1 MLVVCVSMIVMFV
14 VVLRS
19 SHDTYHLELR
29 QDINRPL
36 ARQLASGEATL
47 MQATGNTVELNAALA
62 RWTRIN
68 PQIAV
73 HVLDLEGRILA
84 SSSQEGE
91 LKLRQVNVAPLKRL
105 LTGSERL
112 PIFGDDPLEPGHR
125 KTFSVAPVPLAG
137 VPTGYLYVV
146 LRNED
151 HESAAAR
158 LQASYWLHQGIW
170 LIACWSVLA
179 LLSGLLMVRFITR
192 PLQRLTEAVDRF
204 RGDDFSDESRLQA
217 VPSASSRDE
226 IGRLADTF
234 KEMAARIV
242 KQVRELKQNDTARR
256 ELFANIS
263 HDLRTPLASLLGY
276 LETVAIKEN
285 LSEEERRKYCQ
296 IAIQEARHL
305 TALVD
310 NLLELAKLDAP
321 EAASARE
328 PFMLQELSQAVIR
341 KFALAASEKGVTL
354 AQHVPHAM
362 PVVWADPALIERVLE
377 NLVDNALH
385 HTPAG
390 GTVCIDLLPD
400 VKGVTVR
407 VSDTGSGIAPEDLPR
422 IFDRFYRGEKS
433 RQVAANSAGLGL
445 AITKRILELH
455 DCSITVESYVG
466 LGTRFSFT
474 LPIADASKAPAAALL
489 GRDVGLRRGPEPL
502 STAVAEPGGQRP

>member
-1 MLVVCVSMIVMFV
+1 MPTADEMPVYGAPPATSANKADGPSTEGAQRRVLVIEDHQNIANLVKLHV
-14 VVLRS
+14 
-19 SHDTYHLELR
+19 
-29 QDINRPL
+29 QDLGCDVTL
-36 ARQLASGEATL
+36 AFDGNTGLGEAEAKAYDL
-47 MQATGNTVELNAALA
+47 V
-62 RWTRIN
+62 I
-68 PQIAV
+68 
-73 HVLDLEGRILA
+73 LDLMLPGIDGLEICR
-84 SSSQEGE
+84 
-91 LKLRQVNVAPLKRL
+91 RL
-105 LTGSERL
+105 
-112 PIFGDDPLEPGHR
+112 
-125 KTFSVAPVPLAG
+125 
-137 VPTGYLYVV
+137 
-146 LRNED
+146 
-151 HESAAAR
+151 
-158 LQASYWLHQGIW
+158 
-170 LIACWSVLA
+170 
-179 LLSGLLMVRFITR
+179 R

-354 AQHVPHAM
+354 AQHFPHAM
-362 PVVWADPALIERVLE
+362 PMVWADPALIERVLE

-390 GTVCIDLLPD
+390 GTVSIDLVPD

-407 VSDTGSGIAPEDLPR
+407 VSDSGSGIAPENLPR